1 MSFPTPMIYLVIIIF
16 MISPIS
22 STKECHK
29 FEDSVHNQIL
39 QWWKKVTVQKPL
51 KCAMNHEYSKP
62 YPENIFS
69 TFFQSI
75 LRFLGILLP
84 LFAMLINMELVIW

>member
-1 MSFPTPMIYLVIIIF
+1 
-16 MISPIS
+16 MISPTI

-51 KCAMNHEYSKP
+51 KCAMNHEYLKP
-62 YPENIFS
+62 YPENIVS
-69 TFFQSI
+69 TFFQGI
-75 LRFLGILLP
+75 LRFLGILLS